1 MLRGCILTLLLLAAL
16 VSGYV
21 YWLDQTLERPASWIA
36 GGIAAVGVWLCIG
49 ALLNAR
55 TAWRDWSQVRAA
67 QYDTHL
73 VDGRVAAIS
82 GTIHP
87 IGEPLLA
94 PFSQAP
100 CVICEYDLAR
110 PRFESTSP
118 KQQNMGSDYAGFLMT
133 PCVVRGTQGE
143 VKLLGYPLLEGFTEH
158 RVPGYLGVGHA
169 QEYLKTHEFEDRS
182 GAKIVTVLGVFGEV
196 WTDDDGSVQKNMR
209 LSNVPWE
216 ELFPSSLDNEAF
228 EKERVADIAADEED
242 EDDVDD
248 NEIGNYSEGGSP
260 NRPMMPK
267 LVEKR
272 VHVGEAVC
280 VIGVYDELRRGLL
293 PANSSSPNRLFRG
306 TAEQIVSQ
314 RRSALFTNVFGALVF
329 LALIHGAIFGGLAL
343 YRRSPEVRQ
352 DQQQRATQAA
362 VAGNVNELDALVRRG
377 FDINFRDAE
386 GRTLLMHASKPE
398 LVTYLI
404 SQGADVDATDPRGET
419 ALIYAARH
427 GHLELARQLV
437 AAKADLE
444 VRSQFTRLT
453 ALEEAIFTG
462 RADIAALLREA
473 GAKE

>member
-16 VSGYV
+16 VVGYV

-73 VDGRVAAIS
+73 IDGRVAAIS

-110 PRFESTSP
+110 PRIESTSP

-133 PCVVRGTQGE
+133 PCVVRGAQGE
-143 VKLLGYPLLEGFTEH
+143 VKLLGYPLLEGFSEY
-158 RVPGYLGVGHA
+158 RVPGYQGVGHA

-209 LSNVPWE
+209 LSNLPWE
-216 ELFPSSLDNEAF
+216 ELFPTSLDNEAL
-228 EKERVADIAADEED
+228 EKERAADIAADDED
-242 EDDVDD
+242 EDDDD
-248 NEIGNYSEGGSP
+248 GNGKYAEGGSP
-260 NRPMMPK
+260 YRPIMPK

-272 VHVGEAVC
+272 VHVGESVC
-280 VIGVYDELRRGLL
+280 VIGIYDELRRGLL
-293 PANSSSPNRLFRG
+293 PANSGSPNRLFRG
-306 TAEQIVSQ
+306 TAEEIVTQ
-314 RRSALFTNVFGALVF
+314 RRTSLVTNVVGAVIF

-343 YRRSPEVRQ
+343 YRRSPDVRR
-352 DQQQRATQAA
+352 DQQQRATQAT
-362 VAGNVNELDALVRRG
+362 VTGNVNELHALVRRG

-386 GRTLLMHASKPE
+386 GRTLLMHAMKPE
-398 LVTYLI
+398 VVTYLI
-404 SQGADVDATDPRGET
+404 SQGADVNATDPRGET

-427 GHLELARQLV
+427 GHLELAQQLV
-437 AAKADLE
+437 AAQADLD

-462 RADIAALLREA
+462 RAEIANMLRAA